1 MRFDMKSK
9 SPLCVHLI
17 DSHSSCSDA
26 WRTWEWGSSENGAPS
41 SIRNSPPEALTT
53 RSRWPPT
60 LEKILHSQAFFLS
73 LRDPSHLH
81 INTYRFL
88 VFPYPHEAGNRS
100 FSFSFELLGPTRII
114 PLRAGVAID
123 ITIGR
128 PLPRDKVCAVLDPEE
143 WMSSSSAC
151 CIHRPAKA
159 ISIGRGT
166 VIA

>member
-1 MRFDMKSK
+1 MCIS
-9 SPLCVHLI
+9 LTVTHLVR
-17 DSHSSCSDA
+17 SDA
-26 WRTWEWGSSENGAPS
+26 WRTWEWGRSENGTPS

-53 RSRWPPT
+53 RSRWSPT
-60 LEKILHSQAFFLS
+60 LEKILHSQAFLLS

-88 VFPYPHEAGNRS
+88 VFPYPHEAGIRS

-114 PLRAGVAID
+114 PLRAGVALD

-128 PLPRDKVCAVLDPEE
+128 PLPRDKVCAMLDLEE

-151 CIHRPAKA
+151 CVHRPARA

-166 VIA
+166 VIV